1 MTFSKIQIHLN
12 ASRCGFTRES
22 IHFHVQYS
30 PGKSQLRTSTEH
42 HHGAELL
49 PDQLVGEKKKKRYPK
64 MAGTWQSLNC
74 GTLTEV
80 QKRK

>member
-49 PDQLVGEKKKKRYPK
+49 PDQLVGEKKKKKVSQNGWHLAIFELWYFD
-64 MAGTWQSLNC
+64 
-74 GTLTEV
+74 
-80 QKRK
+80 